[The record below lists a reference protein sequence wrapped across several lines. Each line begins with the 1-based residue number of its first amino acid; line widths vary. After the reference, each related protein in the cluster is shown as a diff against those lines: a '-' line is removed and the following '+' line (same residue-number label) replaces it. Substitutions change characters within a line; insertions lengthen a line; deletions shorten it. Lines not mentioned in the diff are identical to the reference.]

1 MLHHF
6 NFNAL
11 DIQPSI
17 YLFLAIYGEWVYCIV
32 ILQEI
37 LHLYQYSNI
46 LLIILVVPYHTCLL
60 VKAGQSLTMTNIL
73 FMAGMQSRYG
83 SKNVFAIIIFFK
95 FSNNILDLK
104 NWKLF
109 KLDARFLFVNLENTL
124 RKDCESCV
132 HRGQALILFL
142 KVWTFSSISFLNT
155 FDEGYLNA
163 AKKIFYNLHTFI

>member
-1 MLHHF
+1 MLLPF
-6 NFNAL
+6 NHL
-11 DIQPSI
+11 SI
-17 YLFLAIYGEWVYCIV
+17 YSLPSMVSEFIVLWYFKKFFIYLI
-32 ILQEI
+32 
-37 LHLYQYSNI
+37 YSNI

-142 KVWTFSSISFLNT
+142 TVWTFSSISFLNT
-155 FDEGYLNA
+155 FDEGHLNA